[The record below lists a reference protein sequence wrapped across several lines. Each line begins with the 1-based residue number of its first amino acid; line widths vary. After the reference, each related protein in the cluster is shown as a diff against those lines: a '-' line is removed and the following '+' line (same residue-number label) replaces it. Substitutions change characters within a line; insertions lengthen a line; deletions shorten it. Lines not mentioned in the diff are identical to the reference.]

1 MISNQILQNTIEGL
15 KSITRIDLGVMDT
28 DGKTL
33 ATTFPEPG
41 DYENAVLSFVE
52 SPAESQVIQGYQF
65 FKIYDEHQLEYILI
79 ANGGSE
85 DVYMVGKIAA
95 FQIQNLLVAY
105 KERFDKD
112 NFIKNLL
119 LDNLLLVDIYN
130 RAKKLHID
138 TEVKRDIFIVETSR
152 ERDVSALDSLRSVLG
167 GKGKDFITAVDEKN
181 IIVVKELGPGDGY
194 PEMDKTAH
202 EILDLLKAEGEENIQ
217 PKFPFLCLLVSG
229 GNSQIILVK
238 AYNDMEILGQTI
250 DDAAGEAI
258 DKCSK
263 VMGLGY
269 PGGPIIDKLAR
280 QGNPKAYTFSKP
292 HIPGLDYSFS
302 GLKTSFLYSLRD
314 WLKDDPDFIEH
325 HKVDLAAS
333 LEATV
338 VDILMDKLR
347 KAAKEYKI
355 KEVAVAGGVSANNG
369 LRNSFREHA
378 EKYGWNIFIPKF
390 SYTTDNAAMIAIT
403 GYFKYLDKDF
413 CSIDL
418 PAYSRVTL

>member
-202 EILDLLKAEGEENIQ
+202 EILDLLKEKRIS
-217 PKFPFLCLLVSG
+217 VSHMVR
-229 GNSQIILVK
+229 SS
-238 AYNDMEILGQTI
+238 MT
-250 DDAAGEAI
+250 
-258 DKCSK
+258 SK
-263 VMGLGY
+263 KY
-269 PGGPIIDKLAR
+269 PSLTKKR
-280 QGNPKAYTFSKP
+280 
-292 HIPGLDYSFS
+292 
-302 GLKTSFLYSLRD
+302 SLR
-314 WLKDDPDFIEH
+314 
-325 HKVDLAAS
+325 S
-333 LEATV
+333 
-338 VDILMDKLR
+338 M
-347 KAAKEYKI
+347 
-355 KEVAVAGGVSANNG
+355 
-369 LRNSFREHA
+369 
-378 EKYGWNIFIPKF
+378 
-390 SYTTDNAAMIAIT
+390 
-403 GYFKYLDKDF
+403 
-413 CSIDL
+413 
-418 PAYSRVTL
+418 